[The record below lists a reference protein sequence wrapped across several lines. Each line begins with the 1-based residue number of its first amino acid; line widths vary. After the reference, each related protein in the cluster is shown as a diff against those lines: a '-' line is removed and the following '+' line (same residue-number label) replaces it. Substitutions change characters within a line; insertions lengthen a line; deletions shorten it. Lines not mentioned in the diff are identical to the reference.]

1 MAVFVSQIDT
11 RSDSFKQNREDLLAQ
26 LQAIRD
32 VQTGMRERAEK
43 ARGTF
48 EKRQQIM
55 PRERLNLILDKGAP
69 FIELMPLAGYKM
81 HDDKDG
87 TTGGG
92 GYIGGIGF
100 VSGIRCVILCS
111 NSAIKG
117 GAMTPA
123 ALDKTVRAQQI
134 ARENKLP
141 MLCMVESAG
150 ANLEH
155 ATDIFTFGGRTFR
168 NQAQMSAMGL
178 PQVTIIHGSCTAGGA
193 YLPGLSDYVVLVRG
207 KAKMFLA
214 GPPLLKA
221 ATGEI
226 ATDEELGGADMHVT
240 MPGTAEYIGENDTD
254 AIRICREVMA
264 TIPWN
269 AQLPVTNQPAYQE
282 PLYDIDEL
290 MGVVPIDYRQPYDCR
305 EIIARISD
313 GSVFLE
319 FKEFYDAQTICGHA
333 HIGGR
338 AIGIIGNNGPINYK
352 GATKAA
358 QFIQVCCQSN
368 TPILYL
374 QNTTGFMV
382 GKDSEQNGIIKH
394 GAKMIQAVSN
404 ATVPQVTIL
413 VGGGFGAGNYGMCGR
428 AYEPRL
434 LFTWPCSRVAVM
446 GGEQAAMVLDIVA
459 RDKAERMG
467 IEPDEELLK
476 KLADHTT
483 ERMTRESEP
492 LFGTA
497 RLWDD
502 GIIDPRDTRK
512 ILIQALDMFHEES
525 MRPLQSNSYGV
536 ARF

>member
-1 MAVFVSQIDT
+1 MGAINSQIDV
-11 RSDSFKQNREDLLAQ
+11 RSETFQKNREGMLAK
-26 LQAIRD
+26 LQEIAEIQEKM
-32 VQTGMRERAEK
+32 VQRAEK
-43 ARGTF
+43 VRWQFEERG
-48 EKRQQIM
+48 QLM

-69 FIELMPLAGYKM
+69 FIELMALAGYQM

-87 TTGGG
+87 TTCGGS
-92 GYIGGIGF
+92 YIGGIGF
-100 VSGIRCVILCS
+100 VSGIRCVVLCS

-117 GAMTPA
+117 GAMSPS
-123 ALDKTVRAQQI
+123 ALEKTLRAQQI

-207 KAKMFLA
+207 RAKMFLA

-240 MPGTAEYIGENDTD
+240 TPGTSEYIGENDRD
-254 AIRICREVMA
+254 AIRICRELMA
-264 TIPWN
+264 TLPWN
-269 AQLPVTNQPAYQE
+269 EQLPVTLKPEYDE
-282 PLYDIDEL
+282 PLYSADEL
-290 MGVVPIDYRQPYDCR
+290 AGVVPMDYRQPYDCR
-305 EIIARISD
+305 EIIARIAD
-313 GSVFLE
+313 GSVFFE
-319 FKEFYDAQTICGHA
+319 FKEFYDSQTICGHSRM
-333 HIGGR
+333 GGR
-338 AIGIIGNNGPINYK
+338 PIGIIGNNGPINYK

-358 QFIQVCCQSN
+358 QFIQLCCQSN
-368 TPILYL
+368 TPLLYL

-394 GAKMIQAVSN
+394 GSKMIQAVSN
-404 ATVPQVTIL
+404 ASVPQITIL

-428 AYEPRL
+428 AYDPRL
-434 LFTWPCSRVAVM
+434 LFAWPSSRVAVM

-459 RDKAERMG
+459 REKAERLG
-467 IEPDEELLK
+467 QGVDEE
-476 KLADHTT
+476 KLQKLSAYTID
-483 ERMTRESEP
+483 RMTRESEP
-492 LFGTA
+492 LYGTA

-502 GIIDPRDTRK
+502 GLIDPRDTRK
-512 ILIQALDMFHEES
+512 ILIQALEMFYEAGV
-525 MRPLQSNSYGV
+525 RPLKPNSYGV